1 MQQYGLHNRKR
12 RSSDRRTEGNGI
24 IRKTSLLAALLAA
37 GSDGR
42 KAMLEDVQAVLEA
55 MRSKEDGSP
64 VRVATVNI

>member
-1 MQQYGLHNRKR
+1 
-12 RSSDRRTEGNGI
+12 
-24 IRKTSLLAALLAA
+24 LLAA